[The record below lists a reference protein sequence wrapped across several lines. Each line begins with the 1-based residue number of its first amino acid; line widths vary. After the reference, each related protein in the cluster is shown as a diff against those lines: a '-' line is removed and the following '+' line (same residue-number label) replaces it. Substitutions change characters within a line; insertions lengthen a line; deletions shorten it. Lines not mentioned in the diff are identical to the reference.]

1 MPNPI
6 YNAYMRFIYVLGG
19 LCLPLSALAVAPGS
33 TSDTNSS
40 DFAFVGQIGGAS
52 GVLVGPDLV
61 LTAKH
66 VGAGTF
72 NMPGYGSFAVVGGS
86 AVSDPLSDLTLFRI
100 NVGANVLPYATIDV
114 SAMHAGDSITMVG
127 FGGSGVLN
135 GFATGYD
142 ITIGAGTR
150 RKADAIYEF
159 TEYVFDAPSNYL
171 AGNSLI
177 APLRHN
183 GQGALVGGD
192 SGGGW
197 FRNGRL
203 VGTNA
208 FIGTWGNGAN
218 FFFSNSNTDFF
229 ASGAISLSDN
239 AAFLRDH
246 GAAVV
251 PEPASFAVVGLGVLA
266 LIRRKRK

>member
-1 MPNPI
+1 MRLI
-6 YNAYMRFIYVLGG
+6 YLAAG
-19 LCLPLSALAVAPGS
+19 LCLPLSALAVAPGLA
-33 TSDTNSS
+33 TDTNTS
-40 DFAFVGQIGGAS
+40 DFAFVGNLNGAS

-72 NMPGYGSFAVVGGS
+72 TMPGFGSFAAVGGS
-86 AVSDPLSDLTLFRI
+86 AVSDPNSDLTLFRI
-100 NVGANVLPYATIDV
+100 NVGANTLPYATIDV
-114 SAMHAGDSITMVG
+114 SAMNFGDTVTMVG
-127 FGGSGVLN
+127 FGGSGNLN
-135 GFATGYD
+135 GMGTGYD

-150 RKADAIYEF
+150 RKANAIYEF
-159 TEYVFDAPSNYL
+159 TEYVYDAPSNYL
-171 AGNSLI
+171 AGYSLI
-177 APLRHN
+177 APLRQN

-239 AAFLRDH
+239 AAFLRNN
-246 GAAVV
+246 GATLV
-251 PEPASFAVVGLGVLA
+251 PEPGSVAVIGLGLA
-266 LIRRKRK
+266 MLVRRRRRKN